1 MRPHQIIIQKEINIL
16 DEIVEALLNPRKVG
30 VDKDELFRLLN
41 HYTVSTATPSGSN
54 EHKKQVV
61 SKLVEFDKVLDL
73 GYKLC
78 DNMNFLTISEFVNM
92 LSTNVYIN
100 HLPTNLKADKTEK
113 FIDSLYYMPDLRLVW
128 KNVFV
133 LVINYLRKIDPA
145 IAQSEDYE
153 ESYNE
158 LKNFLLLFNISIIN
172 KLIKIFK
179 CLNPELKL
187 KAEVLMVTLM
197 SS

>member
-1 MRPHQIIIQKEINIL
+1 MRPHQILIQKEINIL
-16 DEIVEALLNPRKVG
+16 DEIIESLLNPRKVG

-41 HYTVSTATPSGSN
+41 HYTVSTNNPPGSN
-54 EHKKQVV
+54 EQKKQVV

-73 GYKLC
+73 GYKLS
-78 DNMNFLTISEFVNM
+78 DNLNFLTISEFVNM

-133 LVINYLRKIDPA
+133 LVINYLRKIDA
-145 IAQSEDYE
+145 VITQSEEYD
-153 ESYNE
+153 ESCNE
-158 LKNFLLLFNISIIN
+158 LKNFLLLFNISIMN

-179 CLNPELKL
+179 CLNPKLKL